1 MSEKNTILE
10 SLRHVI
16 TSENK
21 TNALEMR
28 SQHVISSAIYLIE
41 AIESNYDEETAEALK
56 KKLFSSIKAKR
67 PERFSNFL
75 KTKKNE
81 K

>member
-1 MSEKNTILE
+1 
-10 SLRHVI
+10 
-16 TSENK
+16 
-21 TNALEMR
+21 MR